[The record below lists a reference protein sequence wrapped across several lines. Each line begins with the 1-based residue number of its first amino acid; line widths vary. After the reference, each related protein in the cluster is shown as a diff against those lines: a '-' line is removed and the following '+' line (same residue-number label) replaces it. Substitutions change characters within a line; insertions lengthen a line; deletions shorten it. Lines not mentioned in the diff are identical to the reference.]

1 MDEAREGFNPV
12 GRGGRG
18 ERVSRAVMG
27 GEGRSFKLDARV
39 VAG

>member
-1 MDEAREGFNPV
+1 MHEAREGFNPV
-12 GRGGRG
+12 GRGG
-18 ERVSRAVMG
+18 RVSRAVMG